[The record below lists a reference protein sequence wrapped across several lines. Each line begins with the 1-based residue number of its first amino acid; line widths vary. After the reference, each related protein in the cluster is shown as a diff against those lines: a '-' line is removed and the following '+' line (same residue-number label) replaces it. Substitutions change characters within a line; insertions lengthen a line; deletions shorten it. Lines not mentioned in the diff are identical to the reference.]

1 VLVNIQRHKMIRSV
15 LLIGCG
21 FGIGLFKV
29 VQQEGFHFWAG
40 IIFLILGIVVLID
53 LLSKLKIK
61 QNKRSS

>member
-1 VLVNIQRHKMIRSV
+1 MLFDIQRHEMIRSV

-29 VQQEGFHFWAG
+29 IRQEGFHFWVG
-40 IIFLILGIVVLID
+40 IIFLALGILVLVD